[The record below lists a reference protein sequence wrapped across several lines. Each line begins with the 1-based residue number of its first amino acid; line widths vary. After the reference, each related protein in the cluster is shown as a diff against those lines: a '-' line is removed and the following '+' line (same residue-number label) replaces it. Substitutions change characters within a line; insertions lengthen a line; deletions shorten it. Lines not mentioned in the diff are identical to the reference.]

1 MVFRRKNR
9 QNEIEIQPED
19 VELIMGKNY
28 PSLQSILKSVFCA
41 QCSDQTAIENY
52 KIYLDDTND
61 IIFDGHCSRCKGSVS
76 RYVETGESSSSSEVA
91 MHIRAIKKIN
101 LK

>member
-9 QNEIEIQPED
+9 QNEIQIQLED

-28 PSLQSILKSVFCA
+28 PSLRSILTSVFCA
-41 QCSDQTAIENY
+41 RCSDQTSIENY

-61 IIFDGHCSRCKGSVS
+61 IIFDGHCSKCESQVS
-76 RYVETGESSSSSEVA
+76 RYVETGESTLSSEVA
-91 MHIRAIKKIN
+91 MHIRSIKRMNFK
-101 LK
+101 